1 MSKVFSVEKLKEK
14 IEWECIT
21 LLRLAVVGSRSC
33 EDYELVSGFLGHFIN
48 QKPIIVSGGAK
59 GVDSLAERFADENE
73 LKKKIY
79 KADWSKYG
87 RAAGPI
93 RNQQIVDNA
102 NAMIAFATKDSKGT
116 KNSVKLA
123 VKKGI
128 PVLVVNI

>member
-1 MSKVFSVEKLKEK
+1 MSRVFSVEKLQRM
-14 IEWECIT
+14 IEREGIT
-21 LLRLAVVGSRSC
+21 SLRLAVVGSRSC
-33 EDYELVSGFLGHFIN
+33 EDYEMVSGFLKNFNN

-87 RAAGPI
+87 RAAGPV
-93 RNQQIVDNA
+93 RNQQIVENSD
-102 NAMIAFATKDSKGT
+102 AMIAFATRDSNGT

-128 PVLVVNI
+128 PVLVVTI